1 MTSGVKGETQMRNLL
16 EKLEAG
22 GVELDGAAEE
32 HTHLPRDPAFPE
44 ISGRVLL
51 QEAQSVQVAALSVTV
66 SQTFSCDSSSD
77 SNLLLAFFQQCG
89 HLKNCL
95 VFDGRCNKFHFCC
108 TSVYHSSSVKFCYY
122 HL

>member
-22 GVELDGAAEE
+22 GVEVDRAAKG
-32 HTHLPRDPAFPE
+32 HTHLPRDPVFPE

-66 SQTFSCDSSSD
+66 SQTFSFDSSSD
-77 SNLLLAFFQQCG
+77 SNLLLAFFSAMRSFEKLLG
-89 HLKNCL
+89 
-95 VFDGRCNKFHFCC
+95 V
-108 TSVYHSSSVKFCYY
+108 
-122 HL
+122 